1 MSDAKNV
8 SSEVIKM
15 EKRKTMSHC
24 CAPYRIP
31 FCKGV
36 IVLEEKCA

>member
-8 SSEVIKM
+8 SSEVITM

>member
-8 SSEVIKM
+8 SSEVITM

-36 IVLEEKCA
+36 IVLETKCA